1 MQNNT
6 PSKRSKPRRRKSEE
20 SVSVRINLT
29 ISKPLLERVDQA
41 AIQDYTNRSDI
52 IRAALLWYLRPQG
65 RELDQT
71 DPKAILATLKQRDAQ
86 AKLRKM
92 LKDID

>member
-29 ISKPLLERVDQA
+29 ISKPLLEQVDQA
-41 AIQDYTNRSDI
+41 ATQDYTNRSDI
-52 IRAALLWYLRPQG
+52 IRAALLWYLRSQG

-86 AKLRKM
+86 TQLRKM

>member
-6 PSKRSKPRRRKSEE
+6 PSKRNKPDHHKSEE
-20 SVSVRINLT
+20 SISVRINLT
-29 ISKPLLERVDQA
+29 IPRPLLERVDQA
-41 AIQDYTNRSDI
+41 ATQDYTNRSEI
-52 IRAALLWYLRPQG
+52 IRQALLWYLRPQG

-71 DPKAILATLKQRDAQ
+71 NPKVILATLKRRDAQ
-86 AKLRKM
+86 TKLRKM